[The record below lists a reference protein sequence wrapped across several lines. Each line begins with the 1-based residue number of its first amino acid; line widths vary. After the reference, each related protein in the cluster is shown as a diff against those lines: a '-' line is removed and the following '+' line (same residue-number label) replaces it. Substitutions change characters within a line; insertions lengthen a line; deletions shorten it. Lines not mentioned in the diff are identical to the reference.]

1 MFFFIGEET
10 SWGQRFFHYS
20 VPAVE
25 QMSAQN
31 EFNLHNLEIF
41 QGGHLTNPSIGLSAF
56 LKSQNLF
63 RLGFFSYFLV
73 IPVMMYIPIFKEL
86 MSKVGYTMPDKGFT
100 IVLLLVFVL
109 SFVLVPFSSSSIRSS
124 FAETREMLYAFFIMS
139 YVIAYVLPNKT
150 KTTSRPL
157 MSATD

>member
-1 MFFFIGEET
+1 
-10 SWGQRFFHYS
+10 
-20 VPAVE
+20 
-25 QMSAQN
+25 
-31 EFNLHNLEIF
+31 
-41 QGGHLTNPSIGLSAF
+41 
-56 LKSQNLF
+56 
-63 RLGFFSYFLV
+63 
-73 IPVMMYIPIFKEL
+73 MMYIPIFKEL